1 MQSDDSRDQDIHH
14 ACEQVF
20 LQVAHLTDHGP
31 QQDIADLFEE
41 DGQLDREGTLIC
53 GRADLKASYAKRPP
67 ELMTRHLVSN
77 FVARP
82 LSATETMCTAY
93 ATVYRFRGAPGT
105 RPEPPVTCAGPE
117 SIVEY
122 SDHFVLT
129 AQGWRIRRRTMR
141 TVITV
146 KSPA

>member
-1 MQSDDSRDQDIHH
+1 MQPHDSSAHDIHH

-31 QQDIADLFEE
+31 QQEIADLFEE
-41 DGQLDREGTLIC
+41 EGQLDREGTLIR
-53 GRADLKASYAKRPP
+53 GRADLRASYAKRPP

-82 LSATETMCTAY
+82 LSATEAMCTAY
-93 ATVYRFRGAPGT
+93 ATVYRFRSAPGT

-122 SDHFVLT
+122 VDHVVRGD
-129 AQGWRIRRRTMR
+129 QGWRIRLRTMR

-146 KSPA
+146 KSAA

>member
-1 MQSDDSRDQDIHH
+1 MQPHDSSAHDIHH

-31 QQDIADLFEE
+31 QQEIADLFEE
-41 DGQLDREGTLIC
+41 EGQLDREGTLIS
-53 GRADLKASYAKRPP
+53 GRADLRASYAKRPP

-77 FVARP
+77 FVTRP
-82 LSATETMCTAY
+82 MSATEAICTAY
-93 ATVYRFRGAPGT
+93 ATVYRFRSAQGT

-122 SDHFVLT
+122 VDHYVRG

-146 KSPA
+146 KAAA

>member
-1 MQSDDSRDQDIHH
+1 MQPHDSSTQNIHH

-41 DGQLDREGTLIC
+41 EGQLDREGTLIS
-53 GRADLKASYAKRPP
+53 GRADLRASYAKRPS

-82 LSATETMCTAY
+82 LSLTEAMCTAY
-93 ATVYRFRGAPGT
+93 ATVYRFRSAPGT

-129 AQGWRIRRRTMR
+129 AQGWRIRHRTMR
-141 TVITV
+141 TVIAV
-146 KSPA
+146 KHPA